1 MSSVVEILLCFLGF
15 LGHVSV
21 CVAAVNRIQ
30 GSVADHSFEKIFKR
44 SVYLWALLG
53 LVLPFFLMWRS
64 AELVT
69 PWQVVAR
76 QLVAD
81 WGYFT
86 LATAW
91 LVVVVIRRL
100 AQLVVDR
107 CPDSWALTQ
116 TKVYHIAE
124 EEVEESKEKY
134 YPESNRSF
142 LLNFT
147 GNQVGQLEVN
157 KKTLFLP
164 QLPSKLEGLTL
175 THFSDLH
182 ITGVIPQVFYDR
194 LCDEILELDSDLMFL
209 TGDVLDVPSKLPWV
223 SRLAK
228 RLTTSKECYFV
239 LGNHDVRHGQDEK
252 LRAALVAENC
262 VDLGSTYRHVD
273 IRGEPILLAGNEL
286 PQVGTALELSTEV
299 EKIGF
304 AIGVVHTP
312 DLIGWGRQQDYDLLL
327 AGHAHGGQIRIP
339 GIGPIICPSVHGV
352 RYASGVFQKGRTL
365 MHVSRGISGL
375 QPIRLR
381 CRPELTQL
389 TLRRSDRHS

>member
-1 MSSVVEILLCFLGF
+1 M
-15 LGHVSV
+15 
-21 CVAAVNRIQ
+21 
-30 GSVADHSFEKIFKR
+30 
-44 SVYLWALLG
+44 
-53 LVLPFFLMWRS
+53 
-64 AELVT
+64 
-69 PWQVVAR
+69 
-76 QLVAD
+76 
-81 WGYFT
+81 
-86 LATAW
+86 
-91 LVVVVIRRL
+91 VVIRRL

-107 CPDSWALTQ
+107 CPDSGATQ

-286 PQVGTALELSTEV
+286 PWVGTASECRPKSNE
-299 EKIGF
+299 F

-312 DLIGWGRQQDYDLLL
+312 
-327 AGHAHGGQIRIP
+327 
-339 GIGPIICPSVHGV
+339 
-352 RYASGVFQKGRTL
+352 
-365 MHVSRGISGL
+365 
-375 QPIRLR
+375 
-381 CRPELTQL
+381 
-389 TLRRSDRHS
+389 

>member
-30 GSVADHSFEKIFKR
+30 GAVADHSFEKIFKR

-64 AELVT
+64 VELVT

-116 TKVYHIAE
+116 TNVYHIAE
-124 EEVEESKEKY
+124 EVVEESKGKY
-134 YPESNRSF
+134 YPEANRSF
-142 LLNFT
+142 LLNLT

-157 KKTLFLP
+157 KKTLYLP

-182 ITGVIPQVFYDR
+182 ITGVIPQIFYDR
-194 LCDEILELDSDLMFL
+194 LCDEILKLDSDLMFL

-273 IRGEPILLAGNEL
+273 FRGEPILLAGNEL
-286 PQVGTALELSTEV
+286 PWVGTAPECRPKSNE
-299 EKIGF
+299 F

-389 TLRRSDRHS
+389 TLRRPDRHS

>member
-30 GSVADHSFEKIFKR
+30 GAVADHSFEKIFKR

-124 EEVEESKEKY
+124 EVVEESKEKY
-134 YPESNRSF
+134 YLESNRSF

-262 VDLGSTYRHVD
+262 VDLGSTCRHVD

-286 PQVGTALELSTEV
+286 PWVGTAPECRPKSNE
-299 EKIGF
+299 F

-389 TLRRSDRHS
+389 TLRRSDLHS

>member
-30 GSVADHSFEKIFKR
+30 GAVADHSFEKIFKR

-124 EEVEESKEKY
+124 EVVEESKEKY

-286 PQVGTALELSTEV
+286 PWVGTAPECRPKSNE
-299 EKIGF
+299 F

>member
-53 LVLPFFLMWRS
+53 LVLPVFLMWRS

-124 EEVEESKEKY
+124 EVVEESKEKY

-286 PQVGTALELSTEV
+286 PWVGTAPECRPKSNE
-299 EKIGF
+299 F

-389 TLRRSDRHS
+389 TLRRSDLHS

>member
-15 LGHVSV
+15 LGHVAV

-30 GSVADHSFEKIFKR
+30 GAVADHSFEKIFKR

-64 AELVT
+64 AESVT

-116 TKVYHIAE
+116 TKVYHIS
-124 EEVEESKEKY
+124 EEVGEESKEKY

-164 QLPSKLEGLTL
+164 HLPSKLEGLTL

-273 IRGEPILLAGNEL
+273 VRGEPILLAGNEL
-286 PQVGTALELSTEV
+286 PWVGTAPECRPKSNE
-299 EKIGF
+299 F

-352 RYASGVFQKGRTL
+352 RYASGVFQKGRTM

-389 TLRRSDRHS
+389 TLRRPDRHS

>member
-124 EEVEESKEKY
+124 QVVEESKEKY

-273 IRGEPILLAGNEL
+273 IRGESILLAGNEL
-286 PQVGTALELSTEV
+286 PWVGTAPECRPKSNE
-299 EKIGF
+299 F

>member
-53 LVLPFFLMWRS
+53 LVLPVFLMWRS

-273 IRGEPILLAGNEL
+273 IRGESILLAGNEL
-286 PQVGTALELSTEV
+286 PWVGTAPECRPKSNE
-299 EKIGF
+299 F

-389 TLRRSDRHS
+389 TLRRSDLHS